1 MLALLERAGRSRVP
15 AGAGPLGAGIA
26 GAGTGRPAGVGDDRL
41 REVLDRLGAATRHRY
56 PVVASL
62 AAGVRYRCF
71 DWPVIAASRD
81 EVEAAMRD
89 HLRHLVAEPDAPD
102 AAHHRDALVECPQP
116 LIGLVVDPV
125 AGTTAAA
132 ADRPATDPLV
142 EVLARRYYR
151 IRPLEGLRWRQLPR
165 VGVPLLEATYDHDG
179 QHVAVFGARAARS
192 QLPAVLTD
200 LAAAV
205 PTATEHRRD
214 GADRPLPAG
223 GRSGLG

>member
-1 MLALLERAGRSRVP
+1 M
-15 AGAGPLGAGIA
+15 
-26 GAGTGRPAGVGDDRL
+26 
-41 REVLDRLGAATRHRY
+41 LDRLGAATRHRY

-81 EVEAAMRD
+81 EVEAAIRG
-89 HLRHLVAEPDAPD
+89 HLGYLVAEPDAPD
-102 AAHHRDALVECPQP
+102 AGHHRDALVECPQP

-151 IRPLEGLRWRQLPR
+151 IRPLEGLRWRHAAPGR
-165 VGVPLLEATYDHDG
+165 RPP
-179 QHVAVFGARAARS
+179 ARGHLRSRRSRMWRCSGREPTRS

-205 PTATEHRRD
+205 PAATEH
-214 GADRPLPAG
+214 AG
-223 GRSGLG
+223 RC